1 MIRLKVKRTCALI
14 VEPLPL
20 PQGVEE
26 PAPALVVVVNGV
38 GVDTTNQPLV
48 MEK

>member
-1 MIRLKVKRTCALI
+1 VIGLKVIRTCALTI
-14 VEPLPL
+14 KPLPL
-20 PQGVEE
+20 PQGVEG

-38 GVDTTNQPLV
+38 GVDVASRPLM